1 MPRRQ
6 AANRMSFERM
16 ARIGWLTLAAA
27 GAQGQAIVVGLEKME
42 VTPIP
47 VLMQA
52 EVTAERIYAGV
63 GVELKWRSR
72 GNAEIRVQFDT
83 AEAPCDHARALGYA
97 MPYAKEGTFIHVFF
111 NRVSNAGS
119 ERQDGVLL
127 GHVMAHELGHVLEGV
142 RRHSDAGVMKAHWNY
157 DDVAGMVFRP
167 LSFSPLDA
175 ELVRAGVVR
184 IAHSKV
190 STTIAAERR

>member
-42 VTPIP
+42 VAPIP

-63 GVELKWRSR
+63 GVELEVAQSR
-72 GNAEIRVQFDT
+72 ERGDPGAIRY
-83 AEAPCDHARALGYA
+83 G
-97 MPYAKEGTFIHVFF
+97 
-111 NRVSNAGS
+111 
-119 ERQDGVLL
+119 
-127 GHVMAHELGHVLEGV
+127 
-142 RRHSDAGVMKAHWNY
+142 
-157 DDVAGMVFRP
+157 
-167 LSFSPLDA
+167 
-175 ELVRAGVVR
+175 
-184 IAHSKV
+184 
-190 STTIAAERR
+190 